1 MRLCPNRVT
10 RGYQNYPRSISTRSS
25 AAFGARGDPN
35 HFGDPAANISP

>member
-1 MRLCPNRVT
+1 MRRPNHRVT
-10 RGYQNYPRSISTRSS
+10 RGYQNHPRSIYTRSS